1 MNNNETTTNEVTT
14 NNQVSEAPVV
24 APQQPVEVKPEKK
37 KRDWKAFGKKVAFGA
52 GATALA
58 VLSFAG
64 GFETGKRSKNSGS
77 SQGTT
82 DAGSSEQPTVTNE

>member
-1 MNNNETTTNEVTT
+1 MNNNETMTNEVAA
-14 NNQVSEAPVV
+14 NNQVSGAPVA
-24 APQQPVEVKPEKK
+24 APQQPAEVQPEKK

-77 SQGTT
+77 SQGAT
-82 DAGSSEQPTVTNE
+82 DASSSEQPTVTIE